1 VPLPPDCRPCDSWFS
16 RPFCHPSA
24 WILAGLL
31 VSIACSGGTDLLL
44 PGDGEPAHIELEEG
58 GGQSGRVGERLTDP
72 LVFSVT
78 DSRARPVEDARIT
91 FDLGSAGPE
100 ADVVP
105 DIATTDANG
114 MAEVML
120 VLGTRVGPQVVEAR
134 VLVGEEDE
142 EPKTSVTIMA
152 LPENANGISAV
163 SGDDQTAPAGSTL
176 GQPLVV
182 QVTDAFGNPISG
194 VPITWTAPDG
204 GSVSETSN
212 VTDGDGRASVVRT
225 LGPTAGT
232 QTTLAASEE
241 SLAGSPVTFRHT
253 ATAGSVAG
261 LSIVSGN
268 EQTAV
273 AGTELPGDLVV
284 RLVDAAG
291 NGVPGA
297 AVTWVVGLGGGHVA
311 PENTTT
317 DEAGRTS
324 TRWTLGPSP
333 GENRVDAVV
342 SGVGVANFRATGT
355 ASAPA
360 RLAVVTQPSGSARNG
375 VPLERQP
382 VVQLRDTQGSPANT
396 PGVVITAQ
404 LSGGG
409 GELLGTRQRATGPN
423 GSAAFTDLAIAGA
436 EGNRTLV
443 FTASGYAGVTSSAI
457 QVRPVPTT
465 TSITSD
471 SPDPSIAGGTVTVG
485 FRVSSERLTPT
496 GSVTVTALA
505 GGANCT
511 GPLQGGAGSCQ
522 MVLNRTGQRTLRAT
536 YSGSPGFNGSS
547 DSESHRVD
555 PAAPGNRPPDA
566 DYNWHC
572 EGLSCDFVDRSR
584 DSDGQVRG
592 WSWNFGDGSPAVTQ
606 QNPTHTFAGP
616 GNYTV
621 TLTATDDDGASD
633 ASSATVDVEAP
644 PPPPPGG
651 TSTSITGDNPDPSA
665 PGQAVTV
672 SFSVISS
679 SGTPTGVVRVED
691 AQGGGCTGNAPSGSC
706 TYTPSGTGTRT
717 ITATYEGNAS
727 FNGSSASAQHTVS
740 EPPPE
745 PASTTTTITADN
757 PDPSAM
763 DELITV
769 SFTVTSP
776 SGTPSGTVQIT
787 DGIGGGCTG
796 NAPSDSCSYVPSGI
810 GPRTITATY
819 EGNPDFEP
827 SSASEPHTV
836 NEPPPPPPAESR
848 TEIISDEPDESGI
861 GEPVLVQF
869 RVESEND
876 DRVPSGSV
884 QVTAST
890 DIASCTGTLN
900 ESGEGS
906 CFISLSTP
914 GSLELV
920 ATYSGDSV
928 FSGSS
933 DEESHNVSDGD

>member
-1 VPLPPDCRPCDSWFS
+1 VLLPPDCRPCDSWFFRPS
-16 RPFCHPSA
+16 RHPSA

-31 VSIACSGGTDLLL
+31 ISIACSGGTDLLL

-58 GGQSGRVGERLTDP
+58 AQSGRVGEALAQP

-78 DSRARPVEDARIT
+78 DSRARPVEDARII

-100 ADVVP
+100 AAVVP
-105 DIATTDANG
+105 DTAISDANG
-114 MAEVML
+114 MAEVTL
-120 VLGTRVGPQVVEAR
+120 VLGTRVGPQVIEAR
-134 VLVGEEDE
+134 VLVAEGAE

-152 LPENANGISAV
+152 LSENANGISAV

-176 GQPLVV
+176 GQALVV

-194 VPITWTAPDG
+194 VPIIWTAPDG

-241 SLAGSPVTFRHT
+241 PLAGSPVTFTHT

-268 EQTAV
+268 EQTAE

-297 AVTWVVGLGGGHVA
+297 AVTWVVGLGGGTVA

-355 ASAPA
+355 AS
-360 RLAVVTQPSGSARNG
+360 G
-375 VPLERQP
+375 
-382 VVQLRDTQGSPANT
+382 
-396 PGVVITAQ
+396 
-404 LSGGG
+404 
-409 GELLGTRQRATGPN
+409 
-423 GSAAFTDLAIAGA
+423 
-436 EGNRTLV
+436 
-443 FTASGYAGVTSSAI
+443 
-457 QVRPVPTT
+457 PVPTT
-465 TSITSD
+465 TTITSD

-496 GSVTVTALA
+496 GSVTVTALD

-511 GPLQGGAGSCQ
+511 GSLQGGAGSCQ
-522 MVLNRTGQRTLRAT
+522 MVLNQAGDRTLRAV

-547 DSESHRVD
+547 DTEGHRVN
-555 PAAPGNRPPDA
+555 PAAPDNRPPDA

-572 EGLSCDFVDRSR
+572 EGLSCDFTDGSR
-584 DSDGQVRG
+584 DPDGEVTR
-592 WSWNFGDGSPAVTQ
+592 WSWNFGDGSPTVTQ
-606 QNPTHTFAGP
+606 QNPTHTYAGP
-616 GNYTV
+616 GRYTV
-621 TLTATDDDGASD
+621 TLTATDNDGASD
-633 ASSATVDVEAP
+633 VSSATVEVEAP

-665 PGQAVTV
+665 PGQAITV

-691 AQGGGCTGNAPSGSC
+691 AQGGGCTGSAPSGSC
-706 TYTPSGTGTRT
+706 SYTPNGTGTRT
-717 ITATYEGNAS
+717 ITATYDGNAS

-740 EPPPE
+740 
-745 PASTTTTITADN
+745 A
-757 PDPSAM
+757 
-763 DELITV
+763 
-769 SFTVTSP
+769 
-776 SGTPSGTVQIT
+776 
-787 DGIGGGCTG
+787 
-796 NAPSDSCSYVPSGI
+796 
-810 GPRTITATY
+810 
-819 EGNPDFEP
+819 
-827 SSASEPHTV
+827 
-836 NEPPPPPPAESR
+836 PPPPPNQAPVAAFTWDCDDLECDFDNNSNDPDGSIQASSWDFGDGTTSNEFDPDHSYSSGGTYTVTLTVTDDDGATSTVPHQITVTDPNQPPTAQFTWSCEFLECDFEDVSIDDDGIDSRSWNFGDPGSGEENTSDNNNPDHTFTAPGTYTVRLTVTDDNGNADVADSTITVNAPPNEPPTAVIGSISCNGMNCQFDDDSTDPNGAETIAEWNWIFGDGGSSIDR
-848 TEIISDEPDESGI
+848 NPSHVYRIQGPYAVTLTVKDNRGVSSLNTDQETVTV
-861 GEPVLVQF
+861 PVL
-869 RVESEND
+869 
-876 DRVPSGSV
+876 G
-884 QVTAST
+884 
-890 DIASCTGTLN
+890 G
-900 ESGEGS
+900 
-906 CFISLSTP
+906 
-914 GSLELV
+914 
-920 ATYSGDSV
+920 
-928 FSGSS
+928 
-933 DEESHNVSDGD
+933 DGDDDEDDLVTRGDPT